1 MTAEH
6 GDMIIIP
13 YEYIKVD
20 FNSIEKGKLNIITPQ
35 VPNGGT
41 KIAKWQDTND
51 YETITEVSYT
61 YKGKTNNTQFSN
73 ISSLIKNGVCE
84 EYLCDL
90 EDGNLNSE
98 WLEGMFRDSKSLVT
112 FNSDLTSITKAKSM
126 FFRCPNLKSFNSD
139 LRNLTNGY
147 DMFNECRNLE
157 TFNSNLSSL
166 THGAQMFTYTSL
178 SSFTLD
184 MNKLIMGANMF

>member
-1 MTAEH
+1 MTAEQ
-6 GDMIIIP
+6 GDTIIIP
-13 YEYIKVD
+13 YKEIKVD
-20 FNSIEKGKLNIITPQ
+20 FSSIKKGTLNIITPQ
-35 VPNGGT
+35 VSDST
-41 KIAKWQDTND
+41 KKLVKWQDTND

-98 WLEGMFRDSKSLVT
+98 WLGGMFHDSSLVT

-126 FFRCPNLKSFNSD
+126 FFRCSNLKTFNSD

-147 DMFNECRNLE
+147 DMFNYCENLE

-166 THGAQMFTYTSL
+166 THGAQMFTYASL